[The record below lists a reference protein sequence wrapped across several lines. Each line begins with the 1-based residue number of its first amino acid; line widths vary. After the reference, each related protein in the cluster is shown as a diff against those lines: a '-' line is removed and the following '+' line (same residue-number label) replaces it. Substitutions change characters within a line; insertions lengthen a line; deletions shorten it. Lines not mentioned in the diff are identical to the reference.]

1 MIVAFRALRALES
14 RTFECRLEPGLEQE
28 RSRADRSVGCQAHEG
43 LVQVRRHS
51 PCAGGGTHYA
61 LAVLGKGRFDKHG
74 AQGEAQVV
82 FCVAHAELPSRKTG
96 LETQGRG
103 ATGLRPSSRPL
114 LVWEEAATAG
124 ARTSFQNF
132 RETFL
137 TQWKLF

>member
-1 MIVAFRALRALES
+1 M
-14 RTFECRLEPGLEQE
+14 
-28 RSRADRSVGCQAHEG
+28 
-43 LVQVRRHS
+43 QVRRHG

-103 ATGLRPSSRPL
+103 ATGLHPSSSQPL
-114 LVWEEAATAG
+114 SVWEEAATAG
-124 ARTSFQNF
+124 ACASFQNL